1 MTKPYSKLK
10 YLNNIYPKYKPKNEH
25 AINRIETWKCSICGN
40 DVHYLSNNGNIRR
53 PGSSLTHDC
62 RHVELLQNPT
72 NE

>member
-40 DVHYLSNNGNIRR
+40 DVHYISSGNIRR
-53 PGSSLTHDC
+53 PGRSSLTSNCTHE
-62 RHVELLQNPT
+62 RLLNPT